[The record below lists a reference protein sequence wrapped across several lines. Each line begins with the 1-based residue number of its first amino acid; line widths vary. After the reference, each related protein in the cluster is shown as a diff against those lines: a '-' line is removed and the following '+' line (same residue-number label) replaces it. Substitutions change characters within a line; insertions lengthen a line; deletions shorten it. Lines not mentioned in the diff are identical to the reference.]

1 MFKWESEELKMQIG
15 VIFKLHR
22 LRKKLSQFQV
32 GNEVDLTKDYIGI
45 IERGKANP
53 TIEVLIKLCNFLEV
67 DINLLVTK
75 ATSSQLQAFKL
86 EILELDARFKNQNK
100 RKS

>member
-1 MFKWESEELKMQIG
+1 MFKWEGEELKIQIG
-15 VIFKLHR
+15 IIFKLHR

-32 GNEVDLTKDYIGI
+32 GNEVNLTKDYIGI

-53 TIEVLIKLCNFLEV
+53 TIEVLIDICNFLDV

-75 ATSSQLQAFKL
+75 ATSGQLEAFKL
-86 EILELDARFKNQNK
+86 EIFKLDESFKNQNK